1 MTPWCFCLTKQHKF
15 QTIERFI
22 SQSPASLF
30 VQYTI
35 MGITTKNACISIHLR
50 FYLASAPVD
59 TVTAVFCWLFKW
71 PGLQI
76 SGNAMLMLS
85 DGGWMLGP
93 PAVSSIT
100 VITDTF
106 CTHNDAGIE
115 QKMNIIVP
123 IIISSHLPQSSQP
136 SPGLTRLPVWNT
148 TTTLKREREGNSL
161 LGFIYIYIRAQGD
174 FNRSI
179 I

>member
-1 MTPWCFCLTKQHKF
+1 M
-15 QTIERFI
+15 
-22 SQSPASLF
+22 
-30 VQYTI
+30 
-35 MGITTKNACISIHLR
+35 
-50 FYLASAPVD
+50 D

>member
-1 MTPWCFCLTKQHKF
+1 
-15 QTIERFI
+15 
-22 SQSPASLF
+22 
-30 VQYTI
+30 
-35 MGITTKNACISIHLR
+35 
-50 FYLASAPVD
+50 
-59 TVTAVFCWLFKW
+59 
-71 PGLQI
+71 
-76 SGNAMLMLS
+76 MLS
-85 DGGWMLGP
+85 DGCWMLDP

-136 SPGLTRLPVWNT
+136 SPGLTRLPAAAAGPQQQLW
-148 TTTLKREREGNSL
+148 REREGNSL
-161 LGFIYIYIRAQGD
+161 RGFIYIYIRAQGD

-179 I
+179 ILGYIVQSIMLFF